1 MAGAGTRTHV
11 LITLGV
17 LFTIGGLTR
26 VLPSTLAAAEE
37 TAADE
42 HGSDAEPHGETVPA
56 SYSMPDDSTP
66 AEEQICLTGAAAEAL
81 ASDQEALAA
90 RADALREQELALR
103 SRSQEL
109 DRQAAELAA
118 LKTTID
124 DRWKSMATSADN
136 DIQHLAQMY
145 SAMKPDQAAGIFN
158 QMDPGFAAGFLR
170 LMPSDQAGLILAGM
184 QADKA
189 YIVSVKLASKNGDIR
204 SASTPQ

>member
-11 LITLGV
+11 LITLGA

-26 VLPSTLAAAEE
+26 VLPSTLASAEE
-37 TAADE
+37 TVEE
-42 HGSDAEPHGETVPA
+42 HASDADVHGETVAAAYSLSDDDAA
-56 SYSMPDDSTP
+56 SDDR
-66 AEEQICLTGAAAEAL
+66 ICLTGTAAEAL
-81 ASDQEALAA
+81 ASDQEALKA
-90 RADALREQELALR
+90 RADALQEQEFALR
-103 SRSQEL
+103 TRSQEL
-109 DRQAAELAA
+109 ERQAAELAA

-124 DRWKSMATSADN
+124 DRWKSMATSADG
-136 DIQHLAQMY
+136 DIEHLAQMY

-184 QADKA
+184 NTDKA
-189 YIVSVKLASKNGDIR
+189 YVVSVKLASKNGDIR

>member
-1 MAGAGTRTHV
+1 MAGTGTRTHV

-17 LFTIGGLTR
+17 LFTIGGATR
-26 VLPSTLAAAEE
+26 ILPSTLASAEDSKVEE
-37 TAADE
+37 TSLAA
-42 HGSDAEPHGETVPA
+42 A
-56 SYSMPDDSTP
+56 PDDVIPAAFAETRAKETP
-66 AEEQICLTGAAAEAL
+66 TELCLTGEAASAL
-81 ASDQEALAA
+81 ATDQAALKA
-90 RADALREQELALR
+90 RADALQDQELELRAREQEL
-103 SRSQEL
+103 
-109 DRQAAELAA
+109 DKQAAELAS
-118 LKTTID
+118 LRQTID
-124 DRWKSMATSADN
+124 ERWKTMTTSADN

-145 SAMKPDQAAGIFN
+145 SAMKPDQAASIFN